1 MNVKMDIA
9 GELERVNRDIDD
21 MIAHGKKEIQLS
33 FFGGSAE
40 EKQLISAVID
50 VIKARG
56 FEHELDYEDGEIWLT
71 VRRKETRNMKYQITI
86 KDLETEEIVFN
97 EECDCICGA
106 ISGIDGEEVVA
117 STVNYGNAAIVALFT
132 VLAAAQDACDHL
144 EDQLHDS
151 FKSFVGT
158 DAPIGLFREFIDAIK
173 SKGTITRGEE
183 ETDHEGN

>member
-1 MNVKMDIA
+1 MKY
-9 GELERVNRDIDD
+9 ELI
-21 MIAHGKKEIQLS
+21 I
-33 FFGGSAE
+33 
-40 EKQLISAVID
+40 
-50 VIKARG
+50 
-56 FEHELDYEDGEIWLT
+56 
-71 VRRKETRNMKYQITI
+71 KETNGGEVVCRK
-86 KDLETEEIVFN
+86 
-97 EECDCICGA
+97 ECDCICGA

-173 SKGTITRGEE
+173 NKGTITRGEE

>member
-1 MNVKMDIA
+1 MDVKMDIA

-71 VRRKETRNMKYQITI
+71 VRK
-86 KDLETEEIVFN
+86 
-97 EECDCICGA
+97 
-106 ISGIDGEEVVA
+106 VA
-117 STVNYGNAAIVALFT
+117 
-132 VLAAAQDACDHL
+132 
-144 EDQLHDS
+144 
-151 FKSFVGT
+151 
-158 DAPIGLFREFIDAIK
+158 
-173 SKGTITRGEE
+173 
-183 ETDHEGN
+183 